1 MLQIH
6 EETEENILFALGTTR
21 FRQGHFEGVQS
32 TSTTPDELLSAAVA
46 QHVQRKDS
54 ESDKRKTKRE
64 HAEER
69 FPYKYWY
76 LTTSHVNITRDS
88 VLNDWR

>member
-1 MLQIH
+1 
-6 EETEENILFALGTTR
+6 LGTTR

-32 TSTTPDELLSAAVA
+32 TSITPDELLSAAVA

-54 ESDKRKTKRE
+54 ESDKSKTKRE

-76 LTTSHVNITRDS
+76 FTTSHVNITRDS